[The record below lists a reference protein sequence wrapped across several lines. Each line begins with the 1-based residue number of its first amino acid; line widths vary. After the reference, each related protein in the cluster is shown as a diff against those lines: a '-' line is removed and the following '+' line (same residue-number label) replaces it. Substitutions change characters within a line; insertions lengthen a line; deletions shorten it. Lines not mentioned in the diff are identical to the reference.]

1 MDMDI
6 FTVRD
11 LRSRTGQ
18 LLKDA
23 ENGKLALV
31 TKHGR
36 PAFLAVP
43 FSDQLIRYG
52 VNRAMALSLFQ
63 DGLVTMGQAAKIA
76 GLSQESFIELLG
88 ETEIAAVAYSA
99 DELDAECCDIP

>member
-1 MDMDI
+1 MNIDT
-6 FTVRD
+6 FTVRE
-11 LRSRTGQ
+11 LRSRTGE

-43 FSDQLIRYG
+43 FSEQLISNG
-52 VNRAMALSLFQ
+52 VNRSIALSLFQ
-63 DGLVTMGQAAKIA
+63 DGLVTMGQAAKVA
-76 GLSQESFIELLG
+76 GTSQENFIDLLK
-88 ETEIAAVAYSA
+88 ETDIPAVNYSP
-99 DELDAECCDIP
+99 DELEEELSGIK